1 MNDKLPD
8 VYGYLDENGLLAGSF
23 EGFEYRD
30 GQLEMALLVQQAYQD
45 KAVAVIEAGTGI
57 GKSFAYLVPAIMNA
71 RRHDDEERTVIATAT
86 KNLQMQLSHKD
97 VPQLLALSNEDCKVA
112 PLFGRAN
119 YVCLRRLEDLRRGNP
134 LLVGDDENDISR
146 FCNFV
151 SGTESGLFQDYP
163 GRLSEEIFNSTCS
176 DSDFCQGKRC
186 PFIRECFYLKAKRE
200 ASQADIV
207 ITNHHLLFTDAA
219 SRAESGADFDSDGIL
234 PPYSRLIIDEAHNI
248 EQNATDLFTAVYSGY
263 NVSKQLGFLLRPR
276 FGGQESIVDR
286 LSRFCLA
293 EGKAEAIRNQANML
307 NAEMA
312 TLDLFLTGL
321 IGEKAS
327 SRSILIRNPDSEGLA
342 PFYPIA
348 GRLVEAA
355 RNLTALLRDF
365 SKSLRF
371 PEEEQIIVQEFDALT
386 SRVESSFEALRD
398 FAARE
403 TWSDDA
409 HFIRESRVRNQR
421 VLEICISPI
430 SIASLLRES
439 LFSKLKTVVCTSAT
453 LDLND
458 GFGYWS
464 ARVGLPVEG
473 KGFLKLAVPSPF
485 DFRHNLLLLTPVDA
499 PEYVEGD
506 SGDFS
511 EYAVRTIYDAISSAG
526 GGALVLFTNKKFMEW
541 THAQLDE
548 RLSGIGIKAWVQGN
562 GAGRYMLLN
571 KFKND
576 PDSVLF
582 ATSSFWEGID
592 APGDTLRLVIIV
604 KLPFPS
610 PGEPI
615 ISARSRKIEN
625 EGGSGFFNLLLP
637 EAIMKLKQGYGR
649 LIRTRNDKGIVLI
662 LDSRIVRKGYGAAML
677 RALPESFHPETYT
690 EGICSKI
697 ENFLFS

>member
-71 RRHDDEERTVIATAT
+71 RRHDDGERTVIATAT

-97 VPQLLALSNEDCKVA
+97 VPQLLALSNEGCKVA
-112 PLFGRAN
+112 LLFGRAN
-119 YVCLRRLEDLRRGNP
+119 YICLRRLEDLLRGNP
-134 LLVGDDENDISR
+134 LLVDDDENDISR
-146 FCNFV
+146 FRNFV
-151 SGTESGLFQDYP
+151 GETESGLFQDYP
-163 GRLSEEIFNSTCS
+163 GRLPEEIFNSTCS

-219 SRAESGADFDSDGIL
+219 SRAESGADFDADGIL

-276 FGGQESIVDR
+276 FGGQESLVDR
-286 LSRFCLA
+286 LSRFCLSD
-293 EGKAEAIRNQANML
+293 GKADAIRNQANML
-307 NAEMA
+307 NTEMA

-355 RNLTALLRDF
+355 ENLTALLRDF

-371 PEEEQIIVQEFDALT
+371 PEEEQIIAQEFDALT
-386 SRVESSFEALRD
+386 ARVESSFEALRD
-398 FAARE
+398 FAAQE
-403 TWSDDA
+403 AWSDDA
-409 HFIRESRVRNQR
+409 HFIREIRVRNQR

-430 SIASLLRES
+430 SVAPVLRES

-511 EYAVRTIYDAISSAG
+511 EYAVRTVYDAISSAG

-541 THAQLDE
+541 VYE
-548 RLSGIGIKAWVQGN
+548 RLHDKLDAIGIKALVQGN

-571 KFKND
+571 EFKND

-637 EAIMKLKQGYGR
+637 EATMKLKQGYGR